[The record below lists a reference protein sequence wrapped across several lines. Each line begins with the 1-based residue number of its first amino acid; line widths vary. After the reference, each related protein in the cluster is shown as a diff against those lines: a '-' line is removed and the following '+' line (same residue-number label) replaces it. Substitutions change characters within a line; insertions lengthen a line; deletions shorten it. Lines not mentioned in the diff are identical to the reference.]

1 MFNKYFLLSII
12 FKEVRN
18 LSIEIISA
26 THNGLDGMLVTVEV
40 DINKGM
46 PSFNI
51 VGLPDASI
59 KESKE
64 RVRSAIVNSG
74 YEFPLGRI
82 TINLAPADIRKI
94 GSLLD
99 LPIAIGILMKSNQIS
114 MKSLKD
120 FIVFG
125 ELSLGGDL
133 KEIKGILPIIFE
145 GDIKNKNNFIFPIS
159 NLRELRS
166 FNIGKFYPFRNLK
179 EVISFIENKDLL
191 PYIFEE
197 KEEVIIDRYIDY
209 SEIIGQNSSKRV
221 MQISAAGKH
230 NVLLYGTPGAGKTM
244 LARAMPSIMP
254 PLSKKEEIEIA
265 KIYSAS
271 GLFSGNNTIKRPFR
285 NPHHTITR
293 TALVGGGKE
302 IKAGEITLAHNGV
315 LFLDEILEF
324 KREVLEVLRE
334 PLEEKVINI
343 TRLNGSYKLPSNFLL
358 VAACNTCPCGL
369 YLTDS
374 INTKCVCS
382 EYERKKYINRLSR
395 ALLDRIDLLNFVPK
409 IKFQEINKRN
419 DSITSKKMKDNV
431 LKSREIQE
439 FRFRNTIYNYNSEVK
454 GKEIESLFKIS
465 NSAKTL
471 IGNYYESFDLTMR
484 GYDKLLR
491 VSRTIADLD
500 GSEKICDYHIIEAL
514 GYRKN
519 IEGELV

>member
-1 MFNKYFLLSII
+1 M
-12 FKEVRN
+12 
-18 LSIEIISA
+18 SIEIISA

-40 DINKGM
+40 DINRGM
-46 PSFNI
+46 PSFSI

-82 TINLAPADIRKI
+82 TINLAPADSRKI

-99 LPIAIGILMKSNQIS
+99 LPIAIGILMKSNQINNID
-114 MKSLKD
+114 LKE
-120 FIVFG
+120 FIIFG

-145 GDIKNKNNFIFPIS
+145 GDSKKKNNFIFPLN
-159 NLRELRS
+159 NLKELRA
-166 FNIGKFYPFRNLK
+166 FNIGNFYPFKKLN

-191 PYIFEE
+191 PHIFEVE
-197 KEEVIIDRYIDY
+197 NKIIKNEDINY
-209 SEIIGQNSSKRV
+209 SEIIGQSTSKRV
-221 MQISAAGKH
+221 MQIAAAGKH

-244 LARAMPSIMP
+244 LARALPSIMP
-254 PLSKKEEIEIA
+254 PLSRKEEIEIA

-271 GLFSGNNTIKRPFR
+271 GLFSGDVTITRPFR

-302 IKAGEITLAHNGV
+302 IKVGEITLAHNGV

-324 KREVLEVLRE
+324 KRDVLEVLRE

-343 TRLNGSYKLPSNFLL
+343 SRLNGSYKLPSNFLL
-358 VAACNTCPCGL
+358 IAACNTCQCGM
-369 YLTDS
+369 YLCHGEKS
-374 INTKCVCS
+374 KCVCS
-382 EYERKKYINRLSR
+382 EVERKKYMSRLSR

-409 IKFQEINKRN
+409 IKYEEINKRN
-419 DSITSKKMKDNV
+419 DNITSEKMKENV
-431 LKSREIQE
+431 LKARDIQK
-439 FRFRNTIYNYNSEVK
+439 FRFKNTIYNYNSEVK
-454 GKEIESLFKIS
+454 GKEIDNLFSIS
-465 NSAKTL
+465 NSSKLL
-471 IGNYYESFDLTMR
+471 IGSIYKNFDLTMR

-500 GSEKICDYHIIEAL
+500 GCEDICDYHIIEAL

-519 IEGELV
+519 IEGEVV